1 MSNIEYISF
10 VGFQNLA
17 LICDIFM
24 VEVVINEGYKGK
36 VGVMRIILVGV
47 AWVGKS
53 TIGKLLAEIM
63 GYKFFDF
70 DIEVEERM
78 SEVGVKAHRS

>member
-1 MSNIEYISF
+1 
-10 VGFQNLA
+10 
-17 LICDIFM
+17 
-24 VEVVINEGYKGK
+24 
-36 VGVMRIILVGV
+36 MRIILVGV
-47 AWVGKS
+47 ACVGKS

-78 SEVGVKAHRS
+78 NEVGVKAHRS